1 MSEFPIEISFRNM
14 DHSDA
19 VEANVRENI
28 DGLERFYARI
38 HNCRVM
44 VGALHRRKH
53 KGRLYEVHISLGVP
67 GSVIQV
73 NRTGH
78 RDHAHEDVYVAVR
91 DSFNAATR
99 MLEEHVRVA
108 RGKVKAHETPLHGKV
123 ALVFTQEKDSYG
135 FITTSDG
142 LEVYF
147 HENSVVDGSFND
159 LHTGS
164 EVRLVIAEGEGA
176 EGPQASTVKPIGKH
190 HVVQ

>member
-1 MSEFPIEISFRNM
+1 MPEFPIEISFRNM

-19 VEANVRENI
+19 VEACVREKI
-28 DGLERFYARI
+28 DGLERFYDHI
-38 HNCRVM
+38 HYCRVM
-44 VGALHRRKH
+44 VGALHRRSH
-53 KGRLYEVHISLGVP
+53 KGYLYDIHITLGVP
-67 GSVIQV
+67 GPDIQV
-73 NRTGH
+73 SRTGP

-99 MLEEHVRVA
+99 MLEDHVRVA

-123 ALVFTQEKDSYG
+123 ALIFPQLKGSYG

-147 HENSVVDGSFND
+147 HENSVVDGSFDD

-164 EVRLVIAEGEGA
+164 EVRLVIAEGEGD
-176 EGPQASTVKPIGKH
+176 EGPQASTVKPIGRH
-190 HVVQ
+190 HVVE